1 VGGTERIKMCG
12 QVEGHWRK
20 RLIVA
25 AAGVALGTLVV
36 AAPAVAGKARTELV
50 SVGLN
55 GLSTGRNVYGL
66 DISASGRFVAFSSK
80 ATKLVRGDT
89 NGRADIFVRDRKTRR
104 TRRVSV
110 SSAGRQANGD
120 SLAAAISADG
130 RFVVFWSQ
138 ATNLIRGDTNHDP
151 DVFVRDREK
160 GKTVR
165 VNVSS
170 SGAQANDYTDNS
182 LGISASGRFVGF
194 SSLASNLVGEDA
206 DNGYDAFVRDRR
218 TGTTELVS
226 VSSTGAQVGGS
237 SGIDSISAKG
247 RFVAMTSS
255 AKGLVPGDTNN
266 EQDVFVHD
274 RATGETS
281 RVSVSST
288 GEQTEGFNPSWE
300 GSISAGGR
308 FVAFGSTAPNLV
320 PEDTNESWDVFVHDR
335 ETGETSRVSVRSS
348 GEEAPRG
355 SYGGA
360 LSANGRFVA
369 FYAFD
374 RMIKR
379 DTNRAK
385 DVFLHDRR
393 TGTTRMLSVTP
404 RGAPANG
411 NSDDTAISAGG
422 GFVAFVSH
430 ATNLVHRDKS
440 RGGDVFVRGPLR

>member
-1 VGGTERIKMCG
+1 M
-12 QVEGHWRK
+12 EGRGRK
-20 RLIVA
+20 RLMLAVA
-25 AAGVALGTLVV
+25 GIALCVALV

-55 GLSTGRNVYGL
+55 GVSTGRNAYGL
-66 DISASGRFVAFSSK
+66 AISAKGRFVAFGSK

-89 NGRADIFVRDRKTRR
+89 NGQADIFVRDRKTRR

-110 SSAGRQANGD
+110 SSAGRQANED
-120 SLAAAISADG
+120 SVAPAISADG
-130 RFVVFWSQ
+130 RFVAFWSQ
-138 ATNLIRGDTNHDP
+138 ATNLIRGDTNRDP

-160 GKTVR
+160 GRTVR

-170 SGAQANDYTDNS
+170 SGAQANDYTSSS
-182 LGISASGRFVGF
+182 LAISASGRFVGF
-194 SSLASNLVGEDA
+194 SSLASNLVREDA

-226 VSSTGAQVGGS
+226 VSSTGAQAHGS
-237 SGIDSISAKG
+237 SGVDSISAKG
-247 RFVAMTSS
+247 RFVAMTS
-255 AKGLVPGDTNN
+255 ANDRLVPGDTNN
-266 EQDVFVHD
+266 AQDVLVHD

-288 GEQTEGFNPSWE
+288 GEQTEGFNTSSD
-300 GSISAGGR
+300 GSISADGR
-308 FVAFGSTAPNLV
+308 FVAFGSLAPNLV
-320 PEDTNESWDVFVHDR
+320 PGDTNESWDVFVHGR
-335 ETGETSRVSVRSS
+335 ATGETSRVSVRSS
-348 GEEAPRG
+348 GEQAPRG

-393 TGTTRMLSVTP
+393 TGTTRLLSVTP
-404 RGAPANG
+404 RGALADG

-422 GFVAFVSH
+422 QFVAFVSH
-430 ATNLVHRDKS
+430 ATNLVHRDRS